1 MIQIQH
7 LKKVYNKKKEV
18 LKDINLEI
26 EDGEFYGIFG
36 KNGAGKSTLFK
47 QILGLQKSTAGQI
60 IVNGKVNGFH
70 KEIGYL
76 PENIAVYPHL
86 SVADNLKVAALCAD
100 ADLSKKEI
108 SRILQDVSLEENG
121 KTKAK
126 DLSLGMKR
134 RLQFAMATM
143 TKPANILILDEPTN
157 GLDING
163 VLWMRDY
170 LKGLHKQNKTIL
182 ICSHSLDTMEEII
195 THYCILKDGNIVK
208 EGKWNVENSKLYK
221 VKIAEEI
228 TTSIISKL
236 ENVFEEVY
244 IKEGQIIVKSDLN
257 IMDFVLQLHKMGIV
271 AKDIDK
277 YREKLESIFIESV
290 NGQ

>member
-7 LKKVYNKKKEV
+7 LKKVYNKNKEV

-26 EDGEFYGIFG
+26 KDGEFYGIFG

-47 QILGLQKSTAGQI
+47 QILGLQKSTAGKI
-60 IVNGKVNGFH
+60 IINGKVNGFH
-70 KEIGYL
+70 REIGYL

-86 SVADNLKVAALCAD
+86 SVVDNLKVAALCAD
-100 ADLSKKEI
+100 AELSKEQI
-108 SRILQDVSLEENG
+108 SHILQDVKLEENG
-121 KTKAK
+121 KAKAK

-143 TKPANILILDEPTN
+143 TKPTSILILDEPTN

-163 VLWMRDY
+163 VLWMRNY
-170 LKGLHKQNKTIL
+170 LKGLHEQNKTIL

-195 THYCILKDGNIVK
+195 THYCIIKDGNIVK
-208 EGKWNVENSKLYK
+208 KGKWNIENSKLYK
-221 VKIAEEI
+221 VQIAEEI
-228 TTSIISKL
+228 TKDIVSKL

-244 IKEGQIIVKSDLN
+244 VKEGQIIIKSDLN
-257 IMDFVLQLHKMGIV
+257 IMDFVLQLHKIGIV

-277 YREKLESIFIESV
+277 YREKLENIFIESV
-290 NGQ
+290 SV